1 MLRETS
7 RKKVDLDEY
16 IRFWTESN
24 QKRKNRRDDTEQLP
38 PEGKVKAASGV
49 FSQTLDLIVTRYSR
63 GDDLTALLNDLP
75 GLLEQREKLLY
86 YCDALPEEKQENRLM
101 YERLSDH
108 RYINYCRWLTF
119 ATCLGIDQTHIDR
132 ALELI
137 DNAGVDALFDR
148 IAIALGDSER
158 PVADGLLYPK
168 PYAPLYEALDAAPA
182 QQSKLI
188 KKFLDGYA
196 KTIYKW
202 GLSFISMPDD
212 DGPYHT
218 GNWCFEAALV
228 VKLFNIDDS
237 AFRDHPLYP
246 AALIHGDPA

>member
-1 MLRETS
+1 MLRETT
-7 RKKVDLDEY
+7 RKKKDLDEY
-16 IRFWTESN
+16 LRFFSEALAEDEADILKPDLWPS
-24 QKRKNRRDDTEQLP
+24 
-38 PEGKVKAASGV
+38 EGKAMAAAGV
-49 FSQTLDLIVTRYSR
+49 FSQAINLIVARYSR
-63 GDDLTALLNDLP
+63 GDGLAALRDDLP

-101 YERLSDH
+101 YERLSDGA
-108 RYINYCRWLTF
+108 YIEYCRWLTF
-119 ATCLGIDQTHIDR
+119 AACLGADQVHIDR

-158 PVADGLLYPK
+158 PVAEGLLYPK

-182 QQSKLI
+182 QQGQLI
-188 KKFLDGYA
+188 KKFLNSYA
-196 KTIYKW
+196 KTVYKW

-212 DGPYHT
+212 DGPYHP
-218 GNWCFEAALV
+218 GNWCLEAALV
-228 VKLFNIDDS
+228 VKLFGIDDS
-237 AFRDHPLYP
+237 DFRDHPLYP

>member
-1 MLRETS
+1 MLREKSLNRENLDKYIAFRDTTIA
-7 RKKVDLDEY
+7 RDKVEL
-16 IRFWTESN
+16 ESP
-24 QKRKNRRDDTEQLP
+24 DFLP
-38 PEGKVKAASGV
+38 ATGKVMGASML
-49 FSQTLDLIVTRYSR
+49 FSSILEYLVAQYSR
-63 GDDLTALLNDLP
+63 GDDLAVIRDSLP
-75 GLLEQREKLLY
+75 ELLEQREKLLY

-119 ATCLGIDQTHIDR
+119 AACLGINQAHIDR

-158 PVADGLLYPK
+158 PVAEGLLYPK
-168 PYAPLYEALDAAPA
+168 PYAQLYEALDAPPA
-182 QQSKLI
+182 QQGKLI
-188 KKFLDGYA
+188 TKFLDGYA
-196 KTIYKW
+196 NTVRKW
-202 GLSFISMPDD
+202 GIAIIREKDWKQHPGD
-212 DGPYHT
+212 
-218 GNWCFEAALV
+218 WCFEAALV

-246 AALIHGDPA
+246 AALIHGDSV